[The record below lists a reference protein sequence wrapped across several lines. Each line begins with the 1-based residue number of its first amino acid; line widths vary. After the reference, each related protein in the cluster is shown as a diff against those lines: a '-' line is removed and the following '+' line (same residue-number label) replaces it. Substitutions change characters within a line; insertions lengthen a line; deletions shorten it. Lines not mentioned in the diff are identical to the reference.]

1 MNNGMVDSKTLCRR
15 VLRYLLLG
23 LTIAFAQLVIP
34 KRNVSL
40 EEVISMAI
48 IAAATFAVI
57 DMFGGDET
65 LSNSTRQGAGLG
77 IGLKMVGIGL

>member
-1 MNNGMVDSKTLCRR
+1 MNNRMVDSRTLCNRL
-15 VLRYLLLG
+15 LRYLLLG

-34 KRNVSL
+34 KRNVTL

-57 DMFGGDET
+57 DLFGGDET

-77 IGLKMVGIGL
+77 IGLKLAGLAL